1 MKVAVIGGGINGICC
16 AWELARRGHE
26 VDLYERGELMGATS
40 SASSKLLH
48 GGLRYLEYGEF
59 RLVREALRERHWW
72 LQAAPELTRSLRIL
86 LPVYAGKDARPRWQL
101 RIGLILYDL
110 LAGRRRLGR
119 HRWLSARAVLE
130 EVPGLDPEG
139 LRGAFAY
146 YDGQMD
152 DHALGLWAARQAE
165 SAGVSVH
172 EQTEV
177 ERVSTGGEL
186 YVAGETRLYDRVVN
200 VAGPWVG
207 ELMDA
212 SELQPRYR
220 IRAVRGSH
228 LLFDRPPPAPMLLQ
242 HPDDGRV
249 VFVLPWQ
256 DGMLLGTTEVAQ
268 PIDQSPECTDEER
281 DYLLEVYNRY
291 LSPALKPQDI
301 SSHFSGLRPLPD
313 DGRAPTQA
321 SREYEVERLDRL
333 IGVYGGKW
341 TTARALARQV
351 ADMTEA

>member
-1 MKVAVIGGGINGICC
+1 MKVAVVGGGINGICC
-16 AWELARRGHE
+16 AWELAARGHA
-26 VDLYERGELMGATS
+26 VDLYERGELMGETS
-40 SASSKLLH
+40 AASSKLLH

-59 RLVREALRERHWW
+59 RLVREALQERHWW

-86 LPVYAGKDARPRWQL
+86 LPVYAGQDARPRWQL
-101 RIGLILYDL
+101 RLGLLLYDL
-110 LAGRRRLGR
+110 LAGRRRLGW
-119 HRWLSARAVLE
+119 HRWLSARAVLAE
-130 EVPGLDPEG
+130 APGLKADG

-152 DHALGLWAARQAE
+152 DRELGLWAAEQARA
-165 SAGVSVH
+165 AGVMVH
-172 EQTEV
+172 EQTPV

-186 YVAGETRLYDRVVN
+186 FVAGEARLYDRVIN

-207 ELMDA
+207 ALMDA
-212 SELQPRYR
+212 SDLQPRYR

-228 LLFDRPPPAPMLLQ
+228 LLFEQPPAAPMMLQ

-256 DGMLLGTTEVAQ
+256 GGMLLGTTEVAQ
-268 PIDQSPECTDEER
+268 SIDEPPVCTDEER
-281 DYLLEVYNRY
+281 DYLLAVYNRY
-291 LSPALKPQDI
+291 LTPALGPEDI
-301 SSHFSGLRPLPD
+301 SGSFAGLRPLPD
-313 DGRAPTQA
+313 DGHAPTLA

-341 TTARALARQV
+341 TTARALARRV
-351 ADMTEA
+351 AEMV